1 MIKLPENKNDF
12 NLTNAEYMALS
23 KEERIFLDDNL
34 PSNIWEFF
42 SEENPDIEKPKLPCV
57 MNGIILGE

>member
-1 MIKLPENKNDF
+1 MKLPENLKNL

-42 SEENPDIEKPKLPCV
+42 SEENPEIEKPKLPCII
-57 MNGIILGE
+57 NGILVGE